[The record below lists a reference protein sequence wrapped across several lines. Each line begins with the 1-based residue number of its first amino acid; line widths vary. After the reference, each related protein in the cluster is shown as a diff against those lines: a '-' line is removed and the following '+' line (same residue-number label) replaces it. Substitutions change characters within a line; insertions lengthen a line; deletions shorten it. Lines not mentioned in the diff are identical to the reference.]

1 MEFIKKWRA
10 SAVVNALLT
19 ILIGLLFVINPY
31 GASSTIA
38 VVAGVIIFCNGILDI
53 IRYVKTDGYAYFV
66 RGSLFTGVMKCV
78 LGIFIFSH
86 TDTMLALFSYIF
98 SIFIII
104 NGVTFMENAS
114 QLRWAGVNGWM
125 LNMILA
131 VVITVAG
138 VIMLFK
144 PISAASSAAIF
155 VGIILIVNGITELF
169 TIYQLK
175 KIGKEFYRTVKDMKD
190 EIDGNIIDQ

>member
-1 MEFIKKWRA
+1 
-10 SAVVNALLT
+10 
-19 ILIGLLFVINPY
+19 
-31 GASSTIA
+31 
-38 VVAGVIIFCNGILDI
+38 
-53 IRYVKTDGYAYFV
+53 
-66 RGSLFTGVMKCV
+66 
-78 LGIFIFSH
+78 
-86 TDTMLALFSYIF
+86 
-98 SIFIII
+98 
-104 NGVTFMENAS
+104 MENAS

-131 VVITVAG
+131 VVITAAG